1 MAKLKIIYPPQGN
14 MMLPIEFLEGRSKV
28 MNIVNQLKYIDGY
41 TDSQTKKKSLT
52 DVLSVDST
60 NIMDDLL
67 EIHKATRFQGV
78 SSKQYLIE
86 YNDKPIYVN
95 ESNNFLPLL
104 EQIVELCQSKSESF
118 GKGSEEI
125 VKVLFE
131 KNPNFPKSPY
141 PISTMSELD
150 YFRLF
155 LMNQSVFLNFND
167 SMVCLQF
174 YRNEKHNKEYKLVE
188 FEGGLLHTLQHFQI
202 YGNISSSI
210 NKTGKPKNK
219 KVEFHSDLFFFN
231 N

>member
-1 MAKLKIIYPPQGN
+1 M
-14 MMLPIEFLEGRSKV
+14 
-28 MNIVNQLKYIDGY
+28 
-41 TDSQTKKKSLT
+41 
-52 DVLSVDST
+52 
-60 NIMDDLL
+60 
-67 EIHKATRFQGV
+67 
-78 SSKQYLIE
+78 IE

-141 PISTMSELD
+141 PISTISELD

-219 KVEFHSDLFFFN
+219 KVQINLITSKHLQTLK
-231 N
+231 